1 MKKFYIFL
9 VVAALVSAMSCT
21 KEVNSDTVVEKETI
35 SVRLSPETK
44 TALEGTKT
52 VWLEG
57 DQVSVTV
64 GGSVIGTL
72 DFVGEDLFE
81 GDVEAGHDGTA
92 TLNYPAGVTSV
103 PTTQK
108 AVAGTFADEAALLE
122 GTISMD
128 DLRAGKSTELANKT
142 ALLQFSV
149 AQAGDVTFEVG
160 STKYTVTGCETGKT
174 YYACVAP
181 ETGKLSYT
189 VGIVLGAKVKDN
201 FAPVANTVYPLG
213 ELTLKESEVY
223 GLVGTNNN
231 WTDAMMYE
239 TTQDNF
245 YVLYGVNFT
254 SAGQFKIRK
263 NNNNGWVDD
272 CNFGSANTTTKTKNT
287 AVGVFTHGSSADI
300 AVNAGT
306 YDVYFDRLASQ
317 VYIMEPGKPYT
328 EATKQ
333 SAPANTYYSLIGK
346 FGAYDWN
353 HDVDLNYSGDGI
365 WTIVHSFNQND
376 EWKIRKNHGWAASYN
391 NVWVGW
397 ENKTNSGE
405 NLKMNSSGD
414 FIVSFIEKNKSNDTN
429 IITLIKK

>member
-1 MKKFYIFL
+1 MKKFFIFL
-9 VVAALVSAMSCT
+9 AVAALVSAMSCT

-57 DQVSVTV
+57 DQVSVIV

-81 GDVEAGHDGTA
+81 GDVVAGHDGTA

-128 DLRAGKSTELANKT
+128 DLRAGNSAVLANKT

-160 STKYTVTGCETGKT
+160 STEYTVTGCEIGAT

-213 ELTLKESEVY
+213 ELTLKESTVY
-223 GLVGTNNN
+223 GLVGTHNE

-239 TTQDNF
+239 TTEDNF
-245 YVLYGVNFT
+245 YALYGVEFAE
-254 SAGQFKIRK
+254 AGQFKIRANK
-263 NNNNGWVDD
+263 DWLDNG
-272 CNFGSANTTTKTKNT
+272 NFGSANTTQKTVNT

-300 AVNAGT
+300 AVAAGT
-306 YDVYFDRLASQ
+306 YDIYFDRLDGH

-333 SAPANTYYSLIGK
+333 SAPADTYYSLIGTLSGSNWNK
-346 FGAYDWN
+346 DYD
-353 HDVDLNYSGDGI
+353 LSYSGDGI
-365 WTIVHSFNQND
+365 WTIVHNFSKNE
-376 EWKIRKNHGWAASYN
+376 EWKIRKNHAWTNSYN

-397 ENKTNSGE
+397 ENKTNSGD

-414 FIVSFIEKNKSNDTN
+414 FIVSFIEKNKNNETN

>member
-1 MKKFYIFL
+1 MKKFFIFL
-9 VVAALVSAMSCT
+9 AVAALVSAMSCT

-72 DFVGEDLFE
+72 DFVGEDLFK

-128 DLRAGKSTELANKT
+128 DLRAGNSAVLANKT

-160 STKYTVTGCETGKT
+160 STKYTVTGCETGAT

-189 VGIVLGAKVKDN
+189 VGIVLGAKEKDN

-213 ELTLKESEVY
+213 ELTLKESTVY

-239 TTQDNF
+239 TTKDNF

-263 NNNNGWVDD
+263 NKVWVDD
-272 CNFGSANTTTKTKNT
+272 GNFGSANTTTKTKNT

-333 SAPANTYYSLIGK
+333 SAPANTYYSLMGK
-346 FGAYDWN
+346 FGTYNWN

-376 EWKIRKNHGWAASYN
+376 EWKIRKNHDWAASYN

-397 ENKTNSGE
+397 ENKTDAGGNIKMKSAGE
-405 NLKMNSSGD
+405 FVISY
-414 FIVSFIEKNKSNDTN
+414 IEKNKNAEKD